1 MDWKYLFIERKVTP
15 DEAVKAVKSGDRV
28 FVAQSVAEPYSL
40 TEALARDYKRLRDV
54 EIFQNRPVKETFF
67 ASPEAKGH
75 FRYNLYFVG
84 GTTRKAVIEGRADF
98 TPVFYYELPELFDN
112 QIPLDIALVQVSS
125 PDKHGYV
132 SFGTNI
138 DYQLAAAKKA
148 KIVIAEINDQMPFTL
163 GESVLHVSQFNYFVE
178 TSRPLPEEPAPEPDE
193 IGRAIGRHV
202 ASLIEDGCNLQF
214 GYGAVPEAAILYLK
228 DRKDLGIY
236 TEMFS
241 DRVLELIE
249 SGAVTNKYNP
259 VHPGKI
265 ISSVI
270 LGSRKL
276 YDYVDHNSNVVMYPV
291 DFVNH
296 PANLAKVPRLISVN
310 ACVQVDFMG
319 QVNAESIG
327 STQISGIGGQLD
339 FVRGAAM
346 SPGGKSIIVCPS
358 TARRGTVSRIVPVL
372 DAEATVTTT
381 RHDVHYIVTEYGI
394 AELKGKSLKNRAHA
408 LINIAHPDFREELG
422 QAFEERFHEPYYSN
436 SLLIGKS
443 HKND

>member
-1 MDWKYLFIERKVTP
+1 MRWEEIYKERTVTP
-15 DEAVKAVKSGDRV
+15 EEAVKAVKSGDRV
-28 FVAQSVAEPYSL
+28 FVAQSVAEPFTL
-40 TEALARDYKRLRDV
+40 TEALAKDYQRLNDV
-54 EIFQNRPVKETFF
+54 EIFQNRPVKESFF
-67 ASPEAKGH
+67 TSPEAEGH

-84 GTTRKAVIEGRADF
+84 GSTRKAVVDGKADF

-112 QIPLDIALVQVSS
+112 QIPLDVAFVQVSP

-132 SFGTNI
+132 SFGINV

-148 KIVIAEINDQMPFTL
+148 KIAIAEINDQMPFTL
-163 GESVLHVSQFNYFVE
+163 GESMMHVSEFKYFVH

-193 IGRAIGRHV
+193 VGKAIGRNV
-202 ASLIEDGCNLQF
+202 ATLIEDGCNLQF
-214 GYGAVPEAAILYLK
+214 GYGAVPEAAIAYIK

-265 ISSVI
+265 ISSVV
-270 LGSRKL
+270 LGSKKL
-276 YDYVDHNSNVVMYPV
+276 YEYVDKNPTVLMYPV

-296 PANLAKVPRLISVN
+296 PANLARVPKLISVN

-319 QVNAESIG
+319 QVNAETIG

-339 FVRGAAM
+339 FVRGASM

-358 TARRGTVSRIVPVL
+358 TAKKGTVSRIVPAL
-372 DAEATVTTT
+372 DPGAAITTT

-394 AELKGKSLKNRAHA
+394 AELKGKSLRERARA
-408 LINIAHPDFREELG
+408 LIRIAHPKFREELG
-422 QAFEERFHEPYYSN
+422 KAFEERFKEAF
-436 SLLIGKS
+436 K
-443 HKND
+443 